1 MVEVTNGASIT
12 SKSPKRMLTDLRS
25 VQSLGCRVRL
35 TDERWYT
42 DWQLGLHGI
51 IYGYCPDWWDEA
63 LVKAVLLGPASS
75 IAHQD
80 EQVLADLLGGFYP
93 DVEAVRFL
101 ENGSDPCAA
110 AVKLA
115 RAVTGRDSILVYGYH
130 GTGSAYAAPP
140 TPFDSDDNRLGTL
153 RAEREAYVPLDWE
166 CLTQPAEIDWYEFF
180 KINDS
185 IAAVIVECPPIDG
198 GKVTA
203 RCWLNQLADYAHDR
217 GALFILDEVVTG
229 FRYGPSGAAGYYDLL
244 GKVDLYCFGKTLGN
258 GYPVAALAGK
268 KAVMDWLAEA
278 PVGGKV
284 HWSGTWAGEPL
295 GLAAAIAT
303 LHRFEE
309 QPPWEYMYELGE
321 FLKERWNALDLPYK
335 LAGHPTRPVMTG
347 TYMYFDDLRR
357 YLFKRGHIVCAHPW
371 YATAAHSRHGVEELV
386 GLAGEFS

>member
-25 VQSLGCRVRL
+25 MQSQGCRVL
-35 TDERWYT
+35 LDNNCWYT

-51 IYGYCPDWWDEA
+51 IYGYAPQWWVDA
-63 LVKAVLLGPASS
+63 LTRAVKLGPASS
-75 IAHQD
+75 IAHWR
-80 EQVLADLLGGFYP
+80 EQALADLLGEFYP
-93 DVEAVRFL
+93 DIEAVRFL
-101 ENGSDPCAA
+101 ANGSDPCSA

-115 RAVTGRDSILVYGYH
+115 RATTGRDNILVYGYH

-140 TPFDSDDNRLGTL
+140 TPFDPDDNRLGTL
-153 RAEREAYVPLDWE
+153 RAERAAYVPLGWLGSAGVEPEAD
-166 CLTQPAEIDWYEFF
+166 D
-180 KINDS
+180 

-198 GKVTA
+198 GQTDA
-203 RCWLNQLADYAHDR
+203 ADWLNWVADYAHDE

-229 FRYGPSGAAGYYDLL
+229 FRYGPNGAAGYYDLL
-244 GKVDLYCFGKTLGN
+244 GKVDLYAFGKTLGN

-268 KAVMDWLAEA
+268 KEIMDWLSEA

-303 LHRFEE
+303 LRRFKE
-309 QPPWEYMYELGE
+309 QPPWEYMYELGD

-335 LAGHPTRPVMTG
+335 LEGHPTRPVMRG
-347 TYMYFDDLRR
+347 TDERFDGLRR
-357 YLFKRGHIVCAHPW
+357 YLFERGHIVCAHPW
-371 YATAAHSRHGVEELV
+371 YATAAHGRHGVEELV
-386 GLAGEFS
+386 GLAGEWE